1 MDWRYFLHVSEW
13 ANPGPCTDGEEFKV
27 ARTRTGIGRA
37 YYAAHNI
44 ARLHV
49 RKNKYYFEREDG
61 TRDYWPQHEQLWRV
75 LIDSPKLEEQKAGSK
90 GETLRIKRNSADY
103 DAGRSADSLRRDH
116 AYAVLVAYEI
126 CKLLGMEFAPLRPP
140 K

>member
-13 ANPGPCTDGEEFKV
+13 TYTGPCTDGEEFKV

-49 RKNKYYFEREDG
+49 RKNKYYFVRPDG
-61 TRDYWPQHEQLWRV
+61 TLYYWPQHEQLWKV
-75 LIDSPKLEEQKAGSK
+75 LMDSPKPEEQKAGSK
-90 GETLRIKRNSADY
+90 GDTLRLKRNAADY
-103 DAGRSADSLRRDH
+103 DAVGSADSLRRDH
-116 AYAVLVAYEI
+116 EYAIIVAYEI
-126 CKLLGMEFAPLRPP
+126 CKLLGMKFNRLQPP